1 MELRNYLRI
10 LKRNWLII
18 VGAMVAGLLVAG
30 VASLL
35 TKPVYTANTELFV
48 AVQDAGSVSELQQG
62 NTFMQ
67 DRVHTYTQMVDSPRV
82 LQPVI
87 DELGLDPVTAATLSA
102 NVWAAS
108 TPNTVLVELGVSN
121 ESPQLATAIANSL
134 AANLI
139 TVIDDLET
147 TNVATTSPVQLSVLT
162 EAAEPTVP
170 SSPNVGMNLLV
181 GLLIGLGVG
190 LVVALLRAKFDTRV
204 RSAADLHGVTKAPV
218 LGMVRY
224 DAAAAS
230 NPMLTQTAPQSS
242 RAEAF
247 RQLRTNLQYTQL
259 TRGSKVV
266 QVTSSLPGEG
276 KTTTA
281 INLAI
286 ALAQA
291 GKRVVLVDA
300 DLRRP
305 AVAGYLQLEGDAGLT
320 SALIGQAAIAD
331 LMQPWG
337 QNDLQVLTSGPIPP
351 NPSEL
356 LGSPQMLSI
365 LAELEAAY
373 DAVIVDA
380 PPVLPVTDAAVLSSS
395 GVNTVLVVGAQG
407 VNTTDVYE
415 SLTALELAGG
425 RVLGL
430 ILNKLRIPEPDAK
443 ARAYYSSAMPPAAGS
458 PQGANEAGR
467 AARKA
472 DSQKPDSGKSLAS
485 APAGAKGSRPPERD
499 LGAAGMGKKGATPA
513 QDSRAPKVSSHS

>member
-18 VGAMVAGLLVAG
+18 VGATVAGLLVAG
-30 VASLL
+30 IASLL
-35 TKPVYTANTELFV
+35 TRPIYTAYTELFV
-48 AVQDAGSVSELQQG
+48 AVQDVGSVSELQQG

-82 LQPVI
+82 LQPVV
-87 DELGLDPVTAATLSA
+87 DELGLDPVTAANLSS

-121 ESPQLATAIANSL
+121 ESPELATAIANSL

-162 EAAEPTVP
+162 EAAEPTTP

-181 GLLIGLGVG
+181 GLLTGLGIG
-190 LVVALLRAKFDTRV
+190 LVVALLRAKFDTRI

-224 DAAAAS
+224 DAAAAG

-286 ALAQA
+286 AMAQA
-291 GKRVVLVDA
+291 GKRVALVDA

-305 AVAGYLQLEGDAGLT
+305 AVAGYLQLESDAGLT
-320 SALIGQAAIAD
+320 SALIGQAAIVD

-356 LGSPQMLSI
+356 LGSPQMLNI

-380 PPVLPVTDAAVLSSS
+380 PPVLPVTDAAVLSSN

-415 SLTALELAGG
+415 SLKALELAGG

-443 ARAYYSSAMPPAAGS
+443 ARAYYSSVVPPAPGS
-458 PQGANEAGR
+458 AEVANEAGGTTR
-467 AARKA
+467 TA
-472 DSQKPDSGKSLAS
+472 DYRKPDPRKPLVPPKQAPNGNHPPKRDLI
-485 APAGAKGSRPPERD
+485 PAGI
-499 LGAAGMGKKGATPA
+499 GKKNTTSAR
-513 QDSRAPKVSSHS
+513 DSPSPKVSSRS